1 MPSPEKGYTLPVKTR
16 WLFVLPP
23 EGAARQAGL
32 DLRHAALSSEEEPEL
47 KVFDTKGYL
56 DGFAKLLR
64 DPDDDMRV
72 DLMNQALIVAALDH
86 RATHVLVVALAP
98 LTVFTLRLL
107 RQQGMKL
114 VHWFIEDFRQAHYW
128 KQVLPAYHAFC
139 AIQRGPVAAACAK
152 EGVTFKLLPTA
163 ASETLLQRQ
172 PASLTTRSLDLAF
185 VGLPSPYRVKVLEA
199 LWHAGARLR
208 VGGSGWQHYQGP
220 LESVIA
226 KANAMAP
233 LETWTLLEQAKLGL
247 HIPYEDPE
255 DDRGNSHVSP
265 RIYDLMALHCL
276 PLVEAG
282 PMLREALEGCEIQW
296 FHGPEGAVQSWR
308 ENKDRAISPNAIAG
322 NASLTRARHGYGN
335 RWRAMQ
341 NLIREIP

>member
-1 MPSPEKGYTLPVKTR
+1 MKTR
-16 WLFVLPP
+16 WLLVLPP
-23 EGAARQAGL
+23 EGAARQVGL
-32 DLRHAALSSEEEPEL
+32 DLRQAALVSEEAPDL

-64 DPDDDMRV
+64 EPDDDMRV

-86 RATHVLVVALAP
+86 QATHVLVLALAP

-128 KQVLPAYHAFC
+128 QQVLPTYHAFC

-172 PASLTTRSLDLAF
+172 PAAWQTRLLDLAF
-185 VGLPSPYRVKVLEA
+185 VGLPSPYRLRVLEA
-199 LWHAGARLR
+199 LWQAGAKIR
-208 VGGSGWQHYQGP
+208 VGGTGWQHYHGP
-220 LESVIA
+220 LSAVIA
-226 KANAMAP
+226 KADSMAP

-247 HIPYEDPE
+247 HIPYEDP
-255 DDRGNSHVSP
+255 DVDRGNSHVSP

-276 PLVEAG
+276 PIVENG
-282 PMLREALEGCEIQW
+282 PMLKESLEGCDIRWYQ
-296 FHGPEGAVQSWR
+296 GPNGAVQAWR
-308 ENKDRAISPNAIAG
+308 DNKDGHTAPVGIAANAAL
-322 NASLTRARHGYGN
+322 AQVRHGYGQ
-335 RWRAMQ
+335 RWRTFQ
-341 NLIREIP
+341 DLIRELP